1 MSEEITTIT
10 GITDVTKEAIRQKS
24 VQALPN
30 RPSESGY
37 KASDI
42 KAAIASPMLNG
53 AISLVGEINRIVAA
67 INSRFATQDEA
78 IENACQC
85 DHTNALCHILTEA
98 PTEANAS
105 GHFDIVLLNAEPSN
119 KYDGYIYIIN
129 S

>member
-1 MSEEITTIT
+1 MAINK
-10 GITDVTKEAIRQKS
+10 ITDITKEAIRQKS

-53 AISLVGEINRIVAA
+53 NNSLVGEINRIVDEINSKNEEQDAA
-67 INSRFATQDEA
+67 IAEAGGSATNVVR
-78 IENACQC
+78 IF
-85 DHTNALCHILTEA
+85 TEA

-105 GHFDIVLLNAEPSN
+105 GKMDIVLLSSEPSN